1 MIYLQSYRNKS
12 TAAAATTN
20 LPLLELKLPLYGQ
33 CCRGMI
39 LNNIAYYNKHINRKK
54 IAVLVTRRGEEAMP
68 LTAAAA
74 AAAAAAAVEATFH
87 SYSLLHTV
95 Q

>member
-1 MIYLQSYRNKS
+1 MIYLQSFRNKS
-12 TAAAATTN
+12 TAAAATTY
-20 LPLLELKLPLYGQ
+20 LPLLKLKLPLYGQ

-39 LNNIAYYNKHINRKK
+39 LNNIAYYNKHRNRKQ
-54 IAVLVTRRGEEAMP
+54 IAILVTKRGVEAMP

-74 AAAAAAAVEATFH
+74 AVKATFH